1 MSLQAK
7 LEELYDSFSREPLRS
22 MFADDDARQQHL
34 QRMAQQILE
43 SFVAAPPPA
52 GQVDD
57 AAQQA
62 NLAVINLIR
71 QNQEDA
77 VIPWARSRRI
87 YDMVQATHTTRSAD
101 AQKQQFLDA
110 AKTQSVPMWTAI
122 FATYV
127 LYSNAEQRSAF
138 MSFLF
143 MGQAN
148 SAPQHDRGSPVS
160 AMRLS
165 PRSVPRD
172 HRENDSPVFSRQMRS
187 LTPSTSASFRSV
199 PAPPLSPAQAPP
211 RPLVSRLTLASR
223 NQDSVHTSQKL
234 VVVTLSCLFSRC
246 LTGRMGAN
254 E

>member
-122 FATYV
+122 FCDVRVIQLIYT
-127 LYSNAEQRSAF
+127 
-138 MSFLF
+138 
-143 MGQAN
+143 AN

-172 HRENDSPVFSRQMRS
+172 HRE
-187 LTPSTSASFRSV
+187 
-199 PAPPLSPAQAPP
+199 
-211 RPLVSRLTLASR
+211 
-223 NQDSVHTSQKL
+223 K
-234 VVVTLSCLFSRC
+234 
-246 LTGRMGAN
+246 
-254 E
+254 